1 MGACAPPPHPASPRA
16 ASPKGARWGGVSVLN
31 FVVRSRETG
40 RLPLLEA
47 RPSLLGGRL
56 FMLGVRPRL
65 LTGRL
70 LVLSGRR
77 RLLTGRLLV
86 LSGRRRLLT
95 SRLLPLT
102 VGALTAASRRDDI
115 IPVGYPSGLKQ
126 GALCQISKG
135 RPYAAF
141 IL

>member
-1 MGACAPPPHPASPRA
+1 
-16 ASPKGARWGGVSVLN
+16 VSVLN

-56 FMLGVRPRL
+56 FMLGVRSRL

-70 LVLSGRR
+70 LV
-77 RLLTGRLLV
+77 
-86 LSGRRRLLT
+86 
-95 SRLLPLT
+95 LT
-102 VGALTAASRRDDI
+102 VGALTAASRRGDI
-115 IPVGYPSGLKQ
+115 KSVGYPSGLKQ

-135 RPYAAF
+135 RPYEAF